1 MKNWKLLV
9 GIIAFSTV
17 STGMLFAQKL
27 PKSSP
32 YAEVEQMVGL
42 TEVEIEYSSPAM
54 RNRDVWSELVPMG
67 TLWRAGANECTQLSI
82 DNTIFIDGEALRPG
96 KYALFILPQEGE
108 TWEWV
113 INTDTTL
120 WGTSGYDDGKD
131 VIRSSA
137 QVEWTSGEAGPERLI
152 YTIENHDNNGGEI
165 VMRWAGVQLVLPFT
179 VETEKQA
186 LENITTALKETKY
199 KDARVLRNSASY
211 MVENG
216 GDLGEAL
223 EWIEIAVKIE
233 GESWYTRWVYAEILA
248 ALERIEEAQ
257 REGAKAIDMGK
268 KQAEEAGREFVY
280 GESLTNEMKNWGS
293 K

>member
-1 MKNWKLLV
+1 MKNWKLFI
-9 GIIAFSTV
+9 GT
-17 STGMLFAQKL
+17 LFLLTASNYALWAQKL
-27 PKSSP
+27 PKTSP

-42 TEVEIEYSSPAM
+42 TDIEIEYSSPAM

-96 KYALFILPQEGE
+96 KYALFILPKEGE
-108 TWEWV
+108 TWEWI

-120 WGTSGYDDGKD
+120 WGTSGYDESKD
-131 VIRSSA
+131 VIRTPA
-137 QVEWTSGEAGPERLI
+137 KVEWILGEAGPERLM

-165 VMRWAGVQLVLPFT
+165 VMRWAGVQLILPFT
-179 VETEKQA
+179 VETDKQA
-186 LENITTALKETKY
+186 LENIITALKETKY

-223 EWIEIAVKIE
+223 EWIETAVKIE
-233 GESWYTRWVYAEILA
+233 EESWYTRWVYAEVLA
-248 ALERIEEAQ
+248 GLDRIEDAQ

-268 KQAEEAGREFVY
+268 KQAEESGREFVY
-280 GESLTNEMKNWGS
+280 EESLTNEMKNWGS